1 MKTTYYIFTAF
12 SLALL
17 ITLLSCR
24 SKPDKKVVKQL
35 HKIETDTLKSIEE
48 RYNYQIDTP
57 ICNALGC
64 TGKYTGVEFVD
75 EEYML
80 KLNLTGV
87 DIAHNYSNL
96 MCEYVGK
103 KLKELY
109 REGSYSKVDLK
120 NIRMTTK
127 GMGDSDDYVEYSVS
141 IPFVQVKDAAHAM
154 TAFDHSGGW
163 GHTPELKK
171 RKQQLLKGG
180 IVKDG
185 KLYVSPLKKTPEGLE
200 EYWIQWRH
208 AEY

>member
-1 MKTTYYIFTAF
+1 MKTTFYIFSF
-12 SLALL
+12 FILGIALY
-17 ITLLSCR
+17 SCD
-24 SKPDKKVVKQL
+24 SKSDQKVEKPLKKK
-35 HKIETDTLKSIEE
+35 EPDTLVPIAE
-48 RYNYQIDTP
+48 RFNYQIDTP
-57 ICNALGC
+57 ICNDLGC

-80 KLNLTGV
+80 KLNLTGI

-109 REGSYSKVDLK
+109 REGNYSKVDLK

-127 GMGDSDDYVEYSVS
+127 GMGDGDDYVEYSVS
-141 IPFVQVKDAAHAM
+141 IPFVRVKDKAHAM

-163 GHTPELKK
+163 GHTPALKE

-185 KLYVSPLKKTPEGLE
+185 RLYVSPLKKTPEGLE

-208 AEY
+208 VEY

>member
-1 MKTTYYIFTAF
+1 MKNPFHIAYMFIFVLTV
-12 SLALL
+12 ALY
-17 ITLLSCR
+17 SCD
-24 SKPDKKVVKQL
+24 SKTEKKFQKPSIS
-35 HKIETDTLKSIEE
+35 KETDTITPIVE
-48 RYNYQIDTP
+48 RFRYQIDTP
-57 ICNALGC
+57 ICNDLGC
-64 TGKYTGVEFVD
+64 TGKYSGVEFVD

-80 KLNLTGV
+80 KLNLTGI

-103 KLKELY
+103 KLKSLY
-109 REGSYSKVDLK
+109 RAGKYSKVDLK

-127 GMGDSDDYVEYSVS
+127 GMGDGDDYVEYVVS
-141 IPFVQVKDAAHAM
+141 IPFVHVKDVAHAM

-163 GHTPELKK
+163 GHTPELNK

-208 AEY
+208 VDY

>member
-1 MKTTYYIFTAF
+1 MKATFYIFTI
-12 SLALL
+12 SM
-17 ITLLSCR
+17 ITLFSCG

-35 HKIETDTLKSIEE
+35 HKIETDTLKLIEE
-48 RYNYQIDTP
+48 RFQFQIDTP
-57 ICNALGC
+57 VCNDLGC
-64 TGKYTGVEFVD
+64 TGKYAGVEFVD

-80 KLNLTGV
+80 KLNLTGI

-103 KLKELY
+103 KLKKLY
-109 REGSYSKVDLK
+109 LEGKYSRVDLK

-127 GMGDSDDYVEYSVS
+127 GMGDGDDYVEYSVS
-141 IPFVQVKDAAHAM
+141 IPFVQVKNKANAM

-163 GHTPELKK
+163 GHTPELNK

-208 AEY
+208 IDY

>member
-1 MKTTYYIFTAF
+1 MKTTFYIFTAF

-17 ITLLSCR
+17 ITLLSC
-24 SKPDKKVVKQL
+24 STKSDKKVVKQQ
-35 HKIETDTLKSIEE
+35 HKVKMDTLLPIEE
-48 RYNYQIDTP
+48 RYQFKIDTP
-57 ICNALGC
+57 ICNDLGC

-75 EEYML
+75 QEYML
-80 KLNLTGV
+80 KLKLTGI

-96 MCEYVGK
+96 MCDYVGK
-103 KLKELY
+103 KLKKMF
-109 REGSYSKVDLK
+109 REGNYSKVDLK
-120 NIRMTTK
+120 NIRITTK
-127 GMGDSDDYVEYSVS
+127 GMGDKDDYVEYVVS

-208 AEY
+208 VEY